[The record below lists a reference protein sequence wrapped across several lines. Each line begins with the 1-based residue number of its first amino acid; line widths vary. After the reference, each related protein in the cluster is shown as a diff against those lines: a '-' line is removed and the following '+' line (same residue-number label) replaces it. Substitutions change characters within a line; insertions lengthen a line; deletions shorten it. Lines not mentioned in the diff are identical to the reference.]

1 MAILCQHLTEE
12 GRGKEA
18 GVQMVAV
25 FRHHPVQGIRSG
37 LALLLAQQRKGNGA
51 DIFALPVR
59 SNFSVIRKGS
69 AVCLYRLF
77 CRVAV
82 LRCVLCL
89 AQRLRNFRQKSPGI
103 SQIRRTHAFAR
114 FIIAC
119 MGVMPGSHHSP

>member
-59 SNFSVIRKGS
+59 SNFPLSVKAARYAFTAFS
-69 AVCLYRLF
+69 AVSRYCAASSALPSA
-77 CRVAV
+77 CA
-82 LRCVLCL
+82 
-89 AQRLRNFRQKSPGI
+89 I
-103 SQIRRTHAFAR
+103 SAR
-114 FIIAC
+114 SR
-119 MGVMPGSHHSP
+119 PE